1 MILDFVGCW
10 VFEVVCKYLFAN
22 LEPKVMVTKGRE
34 RREARRRLE
43 EQEKQKHQADA
54 VTSEKK
60 MQ

>member
-22 LEPKVMVTKGRE
+22 LEPKAMITKGRE
-34 RREARRRLE
+34 RRETRRRLQ
-43 EQEKQKHQADA
+43 EQQKQKQQADA
-54 VTSEKK
+54 VTEKK